1 MHRFGG
7 ILRSSRNAKSFCEL
21 LINFLYLIPVDG
33 FLSGYLGSLLD
44 HVFIMGQ
51 PMSSTPFSIV
61 SVVPVGFVIWDHL
74 TPHSE
79 NSMTFTVSALFATC
93 LAFEKTMAFS
103 SSVRNTLRRLL
114 MLAQVGSHPPSQV

>member
-33 FLSGYLGSLLD
+33 FLSCYLGSLLD

-61 SVVPVGFVIWDHL
+61 SVVPV
-74 TPHSE
+74 
-79 NSMTFTVSALFATC
+79 
-93 LAFEKTMAFS
+93 AFIT
-103 SSVRNTLRRLL
+103 
-114 MLAQVGSHPPSQV
+114 